1 MNRRWLYG
9 LGLLAMV
16 TLGELVYLR
25 LWLGPEIAV
34 EVVTVGDMVQTIVAS
49 GHVQSPHRVEVGAQ
63 ITSTVV
69 HVAVHEGE
77 RGDAH
82 VW

>member
-9 LGLLAMV
+9 LGLLALV

-34 EVVTVGDMVQTIVAS
+34 EVVTVGISWVLLGWQN
-49 GHVQSPHRVEVGAQ
+49 G
-63 ITSTVV
+63 
-69 HVAVHEGE
+69 
-77 RGDAH
+77 
-82 VW
+82 